1 MSVKKCRYCKHWA
14 DGRCIDEEVRGRRW
28 SDGSLFDD
36 TLYWFTVHVCKVET
50 EENDEGEETLY
61 TGEDVWSGVRGL
73 NAALPCLSLHPSEEA
88 AWNAMLAFLAR
99 WRDKA
104 ASMGYAPVG
113 GVVECQEEFHEWHA
127 HCDFEF
133 AGRKVRLEGRL
144 HAVNRF

>member
-1 MSVKKCRYCKHWA
+1 MEQIKKAESQLKPCPFCGKSVEIVIC
-14 DGRCIDEEVRGRRW
+14 DDEGKEVR
-28 SDGSLFDD
+28 
-36 TLYWFTVHVCKVET
+36 H
-50 EENDEGEETLY
+50 

-104 ASMGYAPVG
+104 AAMGYAPVG
-113 GVVECQEEFHEWHA
+113 GGVECQEEFHEWHA
-127 HCDFEF
+127 HCDFDF
-133 AGRKVRLEGRL
+133 AGREVRMEGRL